1 MDNKIK
7 TNNKYCFIV
16 GEPWD
21 YTHPKYGDNQIL
33 GTVLEVNE
41 EWVIFKCEEP
51 VESNGISGNILILL
65 PRHDEYKADNI
76 NSSFGAGL
84 LHVNI
89 KKNRNVETKYAFIGN
104 LKECWGKNV

>member
-1 MDNKIK
+1 MDGTIK
-7 TNNKYCFIV
+7 TNRKYWFMV

-21 YTHPKYGDNQIL
+21 YTHPKYGNNKIL
-33 GTVLEVNE
+33 GTVIEVNE

-51 VESNGISGNILILL
+51 VESNGISGNILVLL
-65 PRHDEYKADNI
+65 PRHEGDKADNI
-76 NSSFGAGL
+76 NSNFGAGL
-84 LHVNI
+84 LYVND